1 MTDIN
6 VRLQV
11 SLPAEAEAAS
21 GLILSK
27 IADSN
32 LFMAPIEKHFFCE
45 RTRIR
50 AQAEQ

>member
-11 SLPAEAEAAS
+11 SLPAEAAS